1 MEFENCHEPVKL
13 NLLLYYY
20 PNHITHYYLIRIAY
34 QSPAYASHSITTR
47 IATQPMTTL
56 QYQLTR
62 IQVIEESNSST
73 VSSVRKM
80 TEPKRAQAVSASIC
94 RV

>member
-1 MEFENCHEPVKL
+1 MGNAIYCTFDRKNEDIDVNCHEPVKL

-34 QSPAYASHSITTR
+34 QSPAYARQSITTLT
-47 IATQPMTTL
+47 AAQPMTTL

-62 IQVIEESNSST
+62 IQFIE
-73 VSSVRKM
+73 
-80 TEPKRAQAVSASIC
+80 
-94 RV
+94 